1 MKRLAVLILSAA
13 FSLTVMASGESHEEP
28 VQHLKIADV
37 ATLEDAKR
45 IFIATTAEIR
55 SKEKLDPAELQQI
68 HIITYSLEKSVAY
81 FVENTEGERH
91 ELAEEI
97 AEVVEEIHIASENG
111 RQEETKEHL
120 KEYFDMADR
129 FAAGF

>member
-1 MKRLAVLILSAA
+1 MKRLAVLILSVA
-13 FSLTVMASGESHEEP
+13 FSLPVMASDDSHEEP
-28 VQHLKIADV
+28 VQHLDIADV
-37 ATLEDAKR
+37 TSLEDAKR
-45 IFIATTAEIR
+45 IFVETTAQIR
-55 SKEKLDPAELQQI
+55 SKEKLDLAELQQI
-68 HIITYSLEKSVAY
+68 HIITYSLEQSVAY

-97 AEVVEEIHIASENG
+97 AEVVEEIHISSENG

-120 KEYFDMADR
+120 EEYFDMADR